1 MAKFDYSEFKTRGT
15 HYLEATDPSKIE
27 EPTPGYRYS
36 PAARVEI
43 WRPRFTSNVHSEG
56 FPQEKTG
63 ILSKAE
69 SQSGSLHN
77 KNYQERFSKTG
88 QQLKLFEYHRPS
100 ITGLYADPSMR
111 TAVPTL
117 LAHALNQYPDAT
129 ADSSLSEH
137 SSRIVQK
144 GIAAGVVSGGEGNP
158 EGSATF
164 VGRDRNVEEISR
176 VGEDNIPEGH
186 VRLSETAV
194 SEARK
199 KVREILRP
207 RNLSTQ
213 FGTSGPALGP
223 EEPHPKLTGFEDV

>member
-1 MAKFDYSEFKTRGT
+1 MAKFDYSEFKSRGT

-27 EPTPGYRYS
+27 EPTPGWRYS
-36 PAARVEI
+36 PTARVEI
-43 WRPRFTSNVHSEG
+43 NRPRFTSNVNSEG
-56 FPQEKTG
+56 LPREENG

-69 SQSGSLHN
+69 NQSGSLFN
-77 KNYQERFSKTG
+77 QNYQEMKARPG
-88 QQLKLFEYHRPS
+88 QQLKLFEYNRPS
-100 ITGLYADPSMR
+100 IVGLYADPSMR

-117 LAHALNQYPDAT
+117 LAHTLNRYPDAIS
-129 ADSSLSEH
+129 DSSLSEH

-144 GIAAGVVSGGEGNP
+144 GIAAGVVSGGEANP

-164 VGRDRNVEEISR
+164 VGRDRNIAEISR

-199 KVREILRP
+199 KVREVLRP
-207 RNLSTQ
+207 RNLSKQ
-213 FGTSGPALGP
+213 FDTSGPALGP
-223 EEPHPKLTGFEDV
+223 EEPHPTLPGFEDA